1 MIGVRRSSGAR
12 TRTLARLAWRNASR
26 HPLRSTLT
34 IGLTA
39 AACFLILGLSAFRL
53 DPPKGFAVFHS
64 GDGGF
69 ALMAQSDQ
77 PIYHD
82 IASAEGRSELGFSP
96 TAEKTLAVAE
106 GDGSRIFSFRVHAG
120 DDASCLNLYQPRQPR
135 ILGVPRSFMDR
146 GGFVWSAKLADNPME
161 ENDPWLILE
170 RDPPRTD
177 SKSKEPPPIPVIL
190 DQNTA
195 IYSLHLT
202 GGAGEIFEIDRP
214 SGGKLKMQVIALLT
228 NSVFQGDLLISEN
241 DFLRLFPD
249 SSGYRFF
256 LIEAPPEF
264 VTPLSQALETSL
276 DDYGLQAQ
284 TTAAR
289 LAELFAVQNT
299 YLATFRTLGG
309 LGLLLGTFGLAT
321 VQLRSVVERRG
332 ELALMRATGFRRRRL
347 AQMVM
352 LENSALL
359 VAGLGT
365 GAIAALV
372 ALLPHL
378 LLLGG
383 AKIPWLS
390 LAVTLATVLVVGLL
404 AGLIAVRSVLSA
416 PLLPALR
423 GE

>member
-1 MIGVRRSSGAR
+1 M
-12 TRTLARLAWRNASR
+12 
-26 HPLRSTLT
+26 
-34 IGLTA
+34 
-39 AACFLILGLSAFRL
+39 
-53 DPPKGFAVFHS
+53 
-64 GDGGF
+64 
-69 ALMAQSDQ
+69 
-77 PIYHD
+77 
-82 IASAEGRSELGFSP
+82 
-96 TAEKTLAVAE
+96 
-106 GDGSRIFSFRVHAG
+106 
-120 DDASCLNLYQPRQPR
+120 
-135 ILGVPRSFMDR
+135 
-146 GGFVWSAKLADNPME
+146 
-161 ENDPWLILE
+161 
-170 RDPPRTD
+170 
-177 SKSKEPPPIPVIL
+177 
-190 DQNTA
+190 
-195 IYSLHLT
+195 
-202 GGAGEIFEIDRP
+202 
-214 SGGKLKMQVIALLT
+214 
-228 NSVFQGDLLISEN
+228 ISEN

-256 LIEAPPEF
+256 LIETPPEF
-264 VTPLSQALETSL
+264 VTPIAQALETSL
-276 DDYGLQAQ
+276 GDYGLQAQ

-359 VAGLGT
+359 MVGLGA

-378 LLLGG
+378 LLSGG
-383 AKIPWLS
+383 ARIPWLS

-404 AGLIAVRSVLSA
+404 AGLIAVRSVLRA

>member
-1 MIGVRRSSGAR
+1 M
-12 TRTLARLAWRNASR
+12 RLAWRNASR
-26 HPLRSTLT
+26 RPLRSTLT

-39 AACFLILGLSAFRL
+39 AACFLILALSAFRL
-53 DPPKGFAVFHS
+53 DPPKGFTVFRG

-69 ALMAQSDQ
+69 ALMAQSAQ

-82 IASAEGRSELGFSP
+82 LGSAEGRRALGFNEKSERVVA
-96 TAEKTLAVAE
+96 TAQ

-120 DDASCLNLYQPRQPR
+120 DDASCLNLYRPRQPR
-135 ILGVPRSFMDR
+135 IVGVPQQFMDR
-146 GGFVWSAKLADNPME
+146 GGFAWTAKLASTPME
-161 ENDPWLILE
+161 GNDPWLLLDRVPQASE
-170 RDPPRTD
+170 T
-177 SKSKEPPPIPVIL
+177 KTAQPPPIPVIL

-214 SGGKLKMQVIALLT
+214 GGGRIKLQVVAVLD
-228 NSVFQGDLLISEN
+228 NSIFQGDLLISET

-249 SSGYRFF
+249 DSGYRMF
-256 LIEAPPEF
+256 LIETPPEY
-264 VTPLSQALETSL
+264 VEPLAQALGTEL
-276 DDYGLQAQ
+276 GDYGLAAQ

-299 YLATFRTLGG
+299 YLATFRSLGG
-309 LGLLLGTFGLAT
+309 LGLLLGTFGLAA
-321 VQLRSVVERRG
+321 VQLRSVLERRG
-332 ELALMRATGFRRRRL
+332 ELALLRATGFRRRRL

-352 LENSALL
+352 LENALLL
-359 VAGLGT
+359 VAGLGI

-378 LLLGG
+378 VLAGG
-383 AKIPWLS
+383 ARIPWMS
-390 LAVTLATVLVVGLL
+390 LAATLATVLVVGLL
-404 AGLIAVRSVLSA
+404 AGMIAVRSVLVA